1 MGKYTLPNNQMENEL
16 QGRSAHEIES
26 IPECVHGVLTCL
38 ESVLATIFKN
48 IDHDTQKLSSDTLM
62 NLQNTEIRTELQRIG
77 LLTRQIQREV
87 N

>member
-1 MGKYTLPNNQMENEL
+1 MENEL
-16 QGRSAHEIES
+16 QERSAHEIES

-77 LLTRQIQREV
+77 LLTRQIQRELS